1 MTYHDDKTKTLTSAH
16 GVITLRRRNSWI
28 KKSYTKIA
36 RRFLARCCALG
47 AYRVAADSLRELC
60 GIPLSHT
67 TIGNIAD
74 ETAAEMETILASS
87 PVFREIFQKA
97 KGKVEFYADGTC
109 VHIRNADGTH
119 EWRDM
124 KTGALVKRES
134 GPSSKPEEYSTREL
148 PEPTVVSAFAAIE
161 NKAEFQERC

>member
-1 MTYHDDKTKTLTSAH
+1 
-16 GVITLRRRNSWI
+16 
-28 KKSYTKIA
+28 
-36 RRFLARCCALG
+36 
-47 AYRVAADSLRELC
+47 
-60 GIPLSHT
+60 
-67 TIGNIAD
+67 
-74 ETAAEMETILASS
+74 METILASS

-124 KTGALVKRES
+124 KTGALVKRECGTS
-134 GPSSKPEEYSTREL
+134 AKPEEYSTREL